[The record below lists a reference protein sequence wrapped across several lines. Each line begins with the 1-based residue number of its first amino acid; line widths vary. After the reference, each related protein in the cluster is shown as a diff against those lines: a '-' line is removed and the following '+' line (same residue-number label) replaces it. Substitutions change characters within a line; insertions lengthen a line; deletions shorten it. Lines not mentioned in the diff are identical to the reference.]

1 MTYRRV
7 DLGTYCVISLWFGCN
22 NDCAICMLANVKRR
36 LPALGFDRFRRVI
49 GELVRDGRFR
59 NLILS
64 GAEVTTWD
72 DLERYVRFAA
82 SLGWFEKIQIQT
94 NGRRLADRRY
104 VEGLVAA
111 GVNEFFVSIHGRK
124 KVHDAATRAPGSFRE
139 TWAGLRNLAAF
150 DVNVI
155 TNTVLTRQNAAD
167 VPRLL
172 ALLGRERIGEM
183 HVWNYFPMAPADG
196 KDLLVSLRELLAL
209 LPAMLEAAAAGGK
222 PLVMKSFPLCLDV
235 RKPGILDSFFPVTVL
250 PEPFWREFSAC
261 GFGICHYRAEN
272 RCAAWPCWGLSHAY
286 LGKYGDERRLLR
298 PIPAFFPPPPVR
310 EEGAAG
316 LP

>member
-7 DLGTYCVISLWFGCN
+7 DLGHYCVISLWFGCN
-22 NDCAICMLANVKRR
+22 NDCVICMLANVKHR
-36 LPALGFDRFRRVI
+36 LPALGFDRFRRVV

-64 GAEVTTWD
+64 GAEVTIWG

-104 VEGLVAA
+104 VEDLVAA
-111 GVNEFFVSIHGRK
+111 GVNEFFVSIHGRED
-124 KVHDAATRAPGSFRE
+124 VHDAATRTAGSFRE
-139 TWAGLRNLAAF
+139 TWTGLQTLAGF

-183 HVWNYFPMAPADG
+183 HVWNYFPMEAADSKG
-196 KDLLVSLRELLAL
+196 LLVSLADLRAL
-209 LPAMLEAAAAGGK
+209 LPAMLDAAAAAGK
-222 PLVMKSFPLCLDV
+222 PLVLKSFPLCLAV
-235 RKPGILDSFFPVTVL
+235 PPPGVLDSFFPVTVL

-261 GFGICHYRAEN
+261 GFGMCCYRAEN
-272 RCAAWPCWGLSHAY
+272 RCAAWPCWGLSRAY
-286 LGKYGDERRLLR
+286 IRKYGDERRLLR
-298 PIPAFFPPPPVR
+298 PIAAFSPPAPAPETDV
-310 EEGAAG
+310 AG
-316 LP
+316 RP